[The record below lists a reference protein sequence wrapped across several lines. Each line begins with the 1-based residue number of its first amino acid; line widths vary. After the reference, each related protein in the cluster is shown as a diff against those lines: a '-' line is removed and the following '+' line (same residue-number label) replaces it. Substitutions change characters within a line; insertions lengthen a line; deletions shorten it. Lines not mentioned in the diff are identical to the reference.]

1 MGKITQD
8 EYLKISDLLHSENVK
23 EIMQFMSVQYA
34 GYRQEYCDHLLGLIP
49 QIAQANVK
57 RMADDLVLHR
67 LAVNTLE
74 TMLPPNATYPFGNT
88 GVVSY
93 VYAECNFKRF
103 WDESRGDFSHKRM
116 VTASTLL
123 SGSPGA
129 RATLPL
135 FREYIDKCSED
146 PNWESDFMWSQ
157 LDNEDCKA
165 MVRWCIE
172 NRDKWDDMQPYLDNL
187 KRSTK
192 KHG

>member
-1 MGKITQD
+1 M
-8 EYLKISDLLHSENVK
+8 V
-23 EIMQFMSVQYA
+23 
-34 GYRQEYCDHLLGLIP
+34 
-49 QIAQANVK
+49 
-57 RMADDLVLHR
+57 DDIVLHR

-103 WDESRGDFSHKRM
+103 WDESRGDFNHKHM

-129 RATLPL
+129 RAMLPL

-157 LDNEDCKA
+157 LDNEDCKEL
-165 MVRWCIE
+165 VRWCIE